1 MFFLDKKNQ
10 KTDATWRTWRGRRI
24 PEVKK
29 VFCFFSSEKQTLLSV
44 FVTLALAAC
53 ASPNPDFYTLQ
64 PTQGTVLSGPAQIIE
79 LRRPGLA
86 GYLDRSDVVLK
97 SSDYHIAINDQSR
110 WAEPMGDMIGRV
122 LAQDLSQRLPASSV
136 FGQSGAITA
145 DPTLRVEVDIQ
156 RFDTGADGR
165 VTLTAEVALESG
177 RSHTP
182 VKTRNV
188 MLQAAPAA
196 PGAANLA
203 ATMSGLLGQLA
214 DRVAQDVAVSS

>member
-1 MFFLDKKNQ
+1 L
-10 KTDATWRTWRGRRI
+10 T
-24 PEVKK
+24 K
-29 VFCFFSSEKQTLLSV
+29 VFCFFSSEKKPFLPVLTAA
-44 FVTLALAAC
+44 LALASC

-64 PTQGTVLSGPAQIIE
+64 PVQGAALSTPPHIIE

-97 SSDYHIAINDQSR
+97 DTDYHIAVNDQSR

-136 FGQSGAITA
+136 FTESGAITA
-145 DPTLRVEVDIQ
+145 DPTLRVEIDVQ
-156 RFDTGADGR
+156 RFDRGADGQ
-165 VTLTAEVALESG
+165 VTLVAETALESG

-182 VKTRNV
+182 LKTEHITLR
-188 MLQAAPAA
+188 AAPAG

-214 DRVAQDVAVSS
+214 DRVAQDVAATS